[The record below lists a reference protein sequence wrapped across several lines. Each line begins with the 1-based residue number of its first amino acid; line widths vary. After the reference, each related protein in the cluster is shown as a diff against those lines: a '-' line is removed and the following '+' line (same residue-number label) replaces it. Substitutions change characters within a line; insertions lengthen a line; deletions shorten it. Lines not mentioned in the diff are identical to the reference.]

1 MSSRIF
7 LFVVIAKCLTLLR
20 IYRHYITKMINSV
33 ITGSGHYLPSRI
45 IKNIDFNE
53 YEFFDENGERIEKPV
68 EEITQKFEEITEI
81 KERRYVTDD
90 LLNSDIATFAAK
102 KAIEQSGIN
111 PEDLDYIIVGHNFG
125 DIDPVGRQ
133 IDIMPSISAK
143 VKHNLN
149 IKNLKCKPYD
159 MTFGCPGW
167 VESLILA
174 HQFIQAKIAK
184 KVLVIGSDTLSRAVD
199 PHDRSAM
206 IFADGA
212 GAVVLEAKEDDK
224 KFGILNH
231 ATLSYTGDE
240 LSFLKNGES
249 LNPDYV
255 GSNKNIN
262 MKGRKVYEFVLKNV
276 PPALKELLDD
286 TDLNIDDIN
295 KILLHQA
302 NAKMDH
308 AMIQRL
314 YKLYGKKAPLNIDPM
329 TVQFLG
335 NTSVATVPTMFDL
348 IEKGQLESHQ
358 FNSNDKIIMASVG
371 ASMNI
376 NAVIYQFPI

>member
-1 MSSRIF
+1 
-7 LFVVIAKCLTLLR
+7 
-20 IYRHYITKMINSV
+20 MINSV
-33 ITGSGHYLPSRI
+33 ITGSGHYLPNKI
-45 IKNIDFNE
+45 IKNEHFHT
-53 YEFFDENGERIEKPV
+53 YKFYDENGEIIDKPV
-68 EEITQKFEEITEI
+68 QEITKKFEEITEI
-81 KERRYVTDD
+81 KERRYVEND

-102 KAIEQSGIN
+102 KAIEESGIN
-111 PEDLDYIIVGHNFG
+111 PEELDYIIVGHNFG
-125 DIDPVGRQ
+125 DIDPIGRQ

-143 VKHNLN
+143 VKHNLG
-149 IKNLKCKPYD
+149 IKNLKCIPYD

-174 HQFIQAKIAK
+174 HQFIQASIAK
-184 KVLVIGSDTLSRAVD
+184 KVLVIGSDTLSRASD

-212 GAVVLEAKEDDK
+212 GAVILEAKEDDYK
-224 KFGILNH
+224 YGILSH
-231 ATLSYTGDE
+231 ETLSYTGEEID
-240 LSFLKNGES
+240 FLKNGKS
-249 LNPDYV
+249 LNPDYTA
-255 GSNKNIN
+255 STKNIQ

-276 PPALKELLDD
+276 PPALKSLLEATNLD
-286 TDLNIDDIN
+286 IDDVD

-314 YKLYGKKAPLNIDPM
+314 YKSYGKQAPENIDPM

-348 IEKGQLESHQ
+348 IAKDELKPHQ
-358 FNSNDKIIMASVG
+358 FKADDTIIMASVG
-371 ASMNI
+371 ATMNV
-376 NAVIYQFPI
+376 NAVIYKFKK

>member
-1 MSSRIF
+1 
-7 LFVVIAKCLTLLR
+7 
-20 IYRHYITKMINSV
+20 MINSV
-33 ITGSGHYLPSRI
+33 ITGSGHYIPPRI
-45 IKNIDFNE
+45 VKNTDFND
-53 YEFFDENGERIEKPV
+53 YVFFDENGEKIEKPV
-68 EEITQKFEEITEI
+68 EEITKKFEEITEI
-81 KERRYVTDD
+81 KERRYVSDD

-102 KAIEQSGIN
+102 QAIEEAGIN
-111 PEDLDYIIVGHNFG
+111 PEELDYIIVGHNFG
-125 DIDPVGRQ
+125 DIDPVGKQ

-143 VKHNLN
+143 VKHNLG

-167 VESLILA
+167 IESLILA
-174 HQFIQAKIAK
+174 HQFIQASIAK

-199 PHDRSAM
+199 PYDRSAM

-212 GAVVLEAKEDDK
+212 GAVVLEAKEDEK
-224 KFGILNH
+224 KYGILNH

-240 LSFLKNGES
+240 IEFLKNGMS
-249 LNPDYV
+249 LNPEYTT
-255 GSNKNIN
+255 STKTIQ

-276 PPALKELLDD
+276 PGAIKELLDETNLD
-286 TDLNIDDIN
+286 IDDIN

-308 AMIQRL
+308 AMILRL
-314 YKLYGKKAPLNIDPM
+314 YKLYKKTAPENIDPM

-348 IEKGQLESHQ
+348 IAKGQLEPHQ
-358 FNSNDKIIMASVG
+358 FNAEDKIIMASVG
-371 ASMNI
+371 ATMNI
-376 NAVIYQFPI
+376 NAVVYQFEK

>member
-1 MSSRIF
+1 
-7 LFVVIAKCLTLLR
+7 
-20 IYRHYITKMINSV
+20 MINSV
-33 ITGSGHYLPSRI
+33 ITGSGHYLPNRI
-45 IKNIDFNE
+45 IKNSHFHN
-53 YEFFDENGERIEKPV
+53 YEFFDENGEKIEKPGH
-68 EEITQKFEEITEI
+68 EITQKFEDITEI
-81 KERRYVTDD
+81 KERRYVEDD

-102 KAIEQSGIN
+102 KAIEDAGIN
-111 PEDLDYIIVGHNFG
+111 PEELDYIIVGHNFG
-125 DIDPVGRQ
+125 DIDPIGRQ

-143 VKHNLN
+143 VKHNLG
-149 IKNLKCKPYD
+149 IQNLKCKPYD

-167 VESLILA
+167 VESFILG

-184 KVLVIGSDTLSRAVD
+184 KVLVIGSDTLSRASD

-212 GAVVLEAKEDDK
+212 GAVVLEAKEDEHK
-224 KFGILNH
+224 YGVLTH

-240 LSFLKNGES
+240 MTYLVNGKS
-249 LNPDYV
+249 LNPDYE
-255 GSNKNIN
+255 GSIKNIN

-276 PPALKELLDD
+276 PPAIKELLDETNLD
-286 TDLNIDDIN
+286 IEDIN

-314 YKLYGKKAPLNIDPM
+314 YKLYGKKAPENVDPM

-348 IEKGQLESHQ
+348 IAKGQLQPHH
-358 FNSNDKIIMASVG
+358 FNANDKIIMASVG
-371 ASMNI
+371 ATMNI
-376 NAVIYQFPI
+376 NAVIYQFEK

>member
-1 MSSRIF
+1 
-7 LFVVIAKCLTLLR
+7 
-20 IYRHYITKMINSV
+20 MINSV
-33 ITGSGHYLPSRI
+33 ITGSGHYLPNRI
-45 IKNIDFNE
+45 IKNDHFHE
-53 YEFFDENGERIEKPV
+53 YEFYDENGERIQKPGH
-68 EEITQKFEEITEI
+68 EITQKFEEITEI
-81 KERRYVTDD
+81 KERRYVEDN

-102 KAIEQSGIN
+102 KAIEEANIN
-111 PEDLDYIIVGHNFG
+111 PEELDYIIVGHNFG
-125 DIDPVGRQ
+125 DIDPIGRQ

-143 VKHNLN
+143 VKHKLG
-149 IKNLKCKPYD
+149 IKNLKCIPYD

-184 KVLVIGSDTLSRAVD
+184 KVLVIGSDTLSRASD

-212 GAVVLEAKEDDK
+212 GAVVLEAKEDDHK
-224 KFGILNH
+224 YGILSH
-231 ATLSYTGDE
+231 ETLSYTGDE
-240 LSFLKNGES
+240 LSYLTNGLS
-249 LNPDYV
+249 LNPDYI
-255 GSNKNIN
+255 GSLKNIN

-276 PPALKELLDD
+276 PPALKALLDQTGLD
-286 TDLNIDDIN
+286 IDDIN

-308 AMIQRL
+308 AMIERL
-314 YKLYGKKAPLNIDPM
+314 YKSYGKKAPKNIDPM

-348 IEKGQLESHQ
+348 IRKDELKPHQ
-358 FNSNDKIIMASVG
+358 FNGNDKIIMASVG
-371 ASMNI
+371 ATMNI
-376 NAVIYQFPI
+376 NAVIYQFENK

>member
-1 MSSRIF
+1 
-7 LFVVIAKCLTLLR
+7 
-20 IYRHYITKMINSV
+20 MINSV
-33 ITGSGHYLPSRI
+33 ITGSGHYLPNRI
-45 IKNIDFNE
+45 IKNSHFHD
-53 YEFFDENGERIEKPV
+53 YEFFNENGERIEKPGH
-68 EEITQKFEEITEI
+68 EITQKFEDITEI
-81 KERRYVTDD
+81 KERRYVEDD

-102 KAIEQSGIN
+102 KAIEDAGIN
-111 PEDLDYIIVGHNFG
+111 PEELDYIIVGHNFG

-133 IDIMPSISAK
+133 VDIMPSISAK
-143 VKHNLN
+143 VKHNLG
-149 IKNLKCKPYD
+149 IQNLKCKPYD

-167 VESLILA
+167 VESFILG

-184 KVLVIGSDTLSRAVD
+184 KVLVIGSDTLSRASD

-212 GAVVLEAKEDDK
+212 GAVILEAKEDDHK
-224 KFGILNH
+224 YGVLNH
-231 ATLSYTGDE
+231 ATLSYTGE
-240 LSFLKNGES
+240 EMTFLTNGKS

-255 GSNKNIN
+255 GSAKNIN

-276 PPALKELLDD
+276 PPALKELLDESNLD
-286 TDLNIDDIN
+286 IDEIN

-314 YKLYGKKAPLNIDPM
+314 YKQYGKKAPENIDPM

-348 IEKGQLESHQ
+348 IAKGQLQPHQ
-358 FNSNDKIIMASVG
+358 FNANDKIIMASVG
-371 ASMNI
+371 ATMNI
-376 NAVIYQFPI
+376 NAFIYQFEK

>member
-1 MSSRIF
+1 MF
-7 LFVVIAKCLTLLR
+7 TFVLNIRLE
-20 IYRHYITKMINSV
+20 IIKMINSV
-33 ITGSGHYLPSRI
+33 ITGSGHYLPNII
-45 IKNIDFNE
+45 IKNSHFHD
-53 YEFFDENGERIEKPV
+53 YEFYDENGQIIEKPGH
-68 EEITQKFEEITEI
+68 EITQKFEDITEI
-81 KERRYVTDD
+81 KERRYVEDD

-102 KAIEQSGIN
+102 KAIEEANIN

-125 DIDPVGRQ
+125 DIDPIGRQ

-143 VKHNLN
+143 VKHKLG
-149 IKNLKCKPYD
+149 IKNLKCIPYD

-184 KVLVIGSDTLSRAVD
+184 KILVIGSDTLSRASD

-212 GAVVLEAKEDDK
+212 GAVILEAKEDDYK
-224 KFGILNH
+224 YGIINH
-231 ATLSYTGDE
+231 ETLSYTGEEID
-240 LSFLKNGES
+240 FLKNGNS
-249 LNPDYV
+249 LNPNYTH
-255 GSNKNIN
+255 STKNIQ

-276 PPALKELLDD
+276 PPALKELLDASHLD
-286 TDLNIDDIN
+286 IDDID

-314 YKLYGKKAPLNIDPM
+314 YKLYNKKAPENIDPM

-348 IEKGQLESHQ
+348 IKKGELTPHQ
-358 FNSNDKIIMASVG
+358 FKSNDKIIMASVG
-371 ASMNI
+371 ATMNI
-376 NAVIYQFPI
+376 NAVIYQFEK

>member
-1 MSSRIF
+1 
-7 LFVVIAKCLTLLR
+7 
-20 IYRHYITKMINSV
+20 MINSV
-33 ITGSGHYLPSRI
+33 ITGSGHYLPNRI
-45 IKNIDFNE
+45 IKNSHFHN
-53 YEFFDENGERIEKPV
+53 YEFFDENGEKIEKPGH
-68 EEITQKFEEITEI
+68 EITQKFEDITEI
-81 KERRYVTDD
+81 KERRYVEDD

-102 KAIEQSGIN
+102 KAIEDAGIN
-111 PEDLDYIIVGHNFG
+111 PEELDYIIVGHNFG
-125 DIDPVGRQ
+125 DIDPIGRQ

-143 VKHNLN
+143 VKHNLG
-149 IKNLKCKPYD
+149 IQNLKCKPYD

-167 VESLILA
+167 VESFILG

-184 KVLVIGSDTLSRAVD
+184 KVLVIGSDTLSRASD

-212 GAVVLEAKEDDK
+212 GAVVLEAKEDEHK
-224 KFGILNH
+224 YGVLTH

-240 LSFLKNGES
+240 MTYLVNGKS
-249 LNPDYV
+249 LNPDYE
-255 GSNKNIN
+255 GSIKNIN

-276 PPALKELLDD
+276 PPAIKELLDEANLD
-286 TDLNIDDIN
+286 IDEID

-314 YKLYGKKAPLNIDPM
+314 YKLYGKKAPENVDPM

-348 IEKGQLESHQ
+348 IAKGQLQPHH
-358 FNSNDKIIMASVG
+358 FNANDKIIMASVG
-371 ASMNI
+371 ATMNI
-376 NAVIYQFPI
+376 NAVIYQFEK

>member
-1 MSSRIF
+1 MF
-7 LFVVIAKCLTLLR
+7 TFVRNIRLE
-20 IYRHYITKMINSV
+20 IINMINSV
-33 ITGSGHYLPSRI
+33 ITGSGHYLPNRI
-45 IKNIDFNE
+45 IKNEHFHNYD
-53 YEFFDENGERIEKPV
+53 FFDENGERIEKPGH
-68 EEITQKFEEITEI
+68 EITQKFEEITEI
-81 KERRYVTDD
+81 KERRYVEDD
-90 LLNSDIATFAAK
+90 LLNSEIATFAAQ
-102 KAIEQSGIN
+102 KAIEEAGIN
-111 PEDLDYIIVGHNFG
+111 PEELDYIIVGHNFG
-125 DIDPVGRQ
+125 DIDPTGRQ

-143 VKHNLN
+143 VKHNLG

-167 VESLILA
+167 IESLILA
-174 HQFIQAKIAK
+174 HQFIQAQIAK

-212 GAVVLEAKEDDK
+212 GAVVLEAKEADYK
-224 KFGILNH
+224 YGVLSH
-231 ATLSYTGDE
+231 ATLSYTGHE
-240 LSFLKNGES
+240 LEFLTNGKS
-249 LNPDYV
+249 LNPAYV
-255 GSNKNIN
+255 GSVKNIR

-276 PPALKELLDD
+276 PPALKELIDS
-286 TDLNIDDIN
+286 TDLDIDDIN

-308 AMIQRL
+308 AMIERL
-314 YKLYGKKAPLNIDPM
+314 YKQYKKKAPANIDPM

-348 IEKGQLESHQ
+348 ISKGKLEPHQ
-358 FNSNDKIIMASVG
+358 FHTNDTIIMASVG

-376 NAVIYQFPI
+376 NAVIYKFDK

>member
-1 MSSRIF
+1 
-7 LFVVIAKCLTLLR
+7 
-20 IYRHYITKMINSV
+20 MINSV
-33 ITGSGHYLPSRI
+33 ITGSGHYIPPRI
-45 IKNIDFNE
+45 VKNADFND
-53 YEFFDENGERIEKPV
+53 YVFFDENGERIEKPV
-68 EEITQKFEEITEI
+68 EEITKKFEEITEI
-81 KERRYVTDD
+81 RERRYVSED
-90 LLNSDIATFAAK
+90 LLNSDIATIAAK
-102 KAIEQSGIN
+102 QAIDESGVN
-111 PEDLDYIIVGHNFG
+111 PEELDYIIVGHNFG
-125 DIDPVGRQ
+125 DIDPIGRQ

-143 VKHNLN
+143 VKHNLG

-167 VESLILA
+167 IESLILA
-174 HQFIQAKIAK
+174 HQFIQANIAK
-184 KVLVIGSDTLSRAVD
+184 KILVIGSDTLSRAVD

-212 GAVVLEAKEDDK
+212 GAVVLEAKEDNK
-224 KFGILNH
+224 KYGILNH
-231 ATLSYTGDE
+231 ATLSYTGEE
-240 LSFLKNGES
+240 LAYLTNGLS

-255 GSNKNIN
+255 GSVKNIR

-276 PPALKELLDD
+276 PGAIKELLDD
-286 TDLNIDDIN
+286 TNLVIDDIN

-308 AMIQRL
+308 AMILRL
-314 YKLYGKKAPLNIDPM
+314 YKLYKKTAPENIDPM

-348 IEKGQLESHQ
+348 IAKGQLPPHQ

-371 ASMNI
+371 ATMNI
-376 NAVIYQFPI
+376 NAVIYQFEN

>member
-1 MSSRIF
+1 
-7 LFVVIAKCLTLLR
+7 
-20 IYRHYITKMINSV
+20 MINSV
-33 ITGSGHYLPSRI
+33 ITGSGHYLPNRI
-45 IKNIDFNE
+45 VTNEDFVNH
-53 YEFFDENGERIEKPV
+53 EFYDESGNRLDKTG
-68 EEITQKFEEITEI
+68 EEITRKFEEITEI
-81 KERRYVTDD
+81 RERRYVEDD

-102 KAIEQSGIN
+102 KAIEESGVN
-111 PEDLDYIIVGHNFG
+111 PEELDYIIVGHNFG
-125 DIDPVGRQ
+125 DIDPVGHQ

-143 VKHNLN
+143 VKHNLG

-167 VESLILA
+167 IESLILG
-174 HQFIQAKIAK
+174 HQFIQANIAK

-212 GAVVLEAKEDDK
+212 GAVVLEAKEADYK
-224 KFGILNH
+224 YGIINH
-231 ATLSYTGDE
+231 ETLSYTGDE
-240 LSFLKNGES
+240 LAYLTNGRS
-249 LNPDYV
+249 ANPDYK
-255 GSNKNIN
+255 GSIKTIN

-276 PPALKELLDD
+276 PPAIKELLDETNLSI
-286 TDLNIDDIN
+286 TDID

-308 AMIQRL
+308 AMIERL
-314 YKLYGKKAPLNIDPM
+314 YKLYDVAVPEKIDPM

-348 IEKGQLESHQ
+348 IKKGELAPHQ
-358 FNSNDKIIMASVG
+358 FHANDTIILASVG
-371 ASMNI
+371 ATMNV
-376 NAVIYQFPI
+376 NAVIYQFEK

>member
-1 MSSRIF
+1 
-7 LFVVIAKCLTLLR
+7 
-20 IYRHYITKMINSV
+20 MINSV
-33 ITGSGHYLPSRI
+33 ITGSGHYLPNRI
-45 IKNIDFNE
+45 IKNSHFHN
-53 YEFFDENGERIEKPV
+53 YEFFDENGEKIEKPGH
-68 EEITQKFEEITEI
+68 EITQKFEDITEI
-81 KERRYVTDD
+81 KERRYVEDD

-102 KAIEQSGIN
+102 KAIEDARIN
-111 PEDLDYIIVGHNFG
+111 PEELDYIIVGHNFG
-125 DIDPVGRQ
+125 DIDPIGRQ

-143 VKHNLN
+143 VKHNLG
-149 IKNLKCKPYD
+149 IQNLKCKPYD

-167 VESLILA
+167 VESFILG

-184 KVLVIGSDTLSRAVD
+184 KVLVIGSDTLSRASD

-212 GAVVLEAKEDDK
+212 GAVVLEAKEDEHK
-224 KFGILNH
+224 YGVLTH

-240 LSFLKNGES
+240 MTYLVNGKS
-249 LNPDYV
+249 LNPDYE
-255 GSNKNIN
+255 GSIKNIN

-276 PPALKELLDD
+276 PPAIKELLDEANLD
-286 TDLNIDDIN
+286 IDEID

-314 YKLYGKKAPLNIDPM
+314 YKLYGKKAPENVDPM

-348 IEKGQLESHQ
+348 IAKGQLQPHH
-358 FNSNDKIIMASVG
+358 FNANDKIIMASVG
-371 ASMNI
+371 ATMNI
-376 NAVIYQFPI
+376 NAVIYQFEK

>member
-1 MSSRIF
+1 
-7 LFVVIAKCLTLLR
+7 
-20 IYRHYITKMINSV
+20 MINSV
-33 ITGSGHYLPSRI
+33 ITGSGNYIPSKI
-45 IKNIDFNE
+45 VKNADFND
-53 YEFFDENGERIEKPV
+53 YVFFDENGEKIEKPV
-68 EEITQKFEEITEI
+68 EEITKKFEEITEI
-81 KERRYVTDD
+81 KERRYVSDD

-102 KAIEQSGIN
+102 IAIEESGIN
-111 PEDLDYIIVGHNFG
+111 PEELDYIIVGHNFG
-125 DIDPVGRQ
+125 DIDPVGKQ

-143 VKHNLN
+143 VKHNLK

-167 VESLILA
+167 VESLILG

-212 GAVVLEAKEDDK
+212 GAVVLEAKEDETK
-224 KFGILNH
+224 YGILNH

-240 LSFLKNGES
+240 IEFLKNGMS
-249 LNPDYV
+249 LNPEYTT
-255 GSNKNIN
+255 STKTIQ

-276 PPALKELLDD
+276 PGAIKELLDETGLD
-286 TDLNIDDIN
+286 IDDIN

-308 AMIQRL
+308 AMILRL
-314 YKLYGKKAPLNIDPM
+314 YKLYKKTAPENIDPM

-348 IEKGQLESHQ
+348 IAKGELQPHQ
-358 FNSNDKIIMASVG
+358 FNQNDKIIMASVG
-371 ASMNI
+371 ATMNI
-376 NAVIYQFPI
+376 NAVVYQFPN